1 MDDMEVRLRKI
12 EDTLVILGIE
22 FKNVKAIVYGAV
34 GLILTTVL
42 LSIVALVVKSV
53 Q

>member
-1 MDDMEVRLRKI
+1 MDDKEARLRKI
-12 EDTLVILGIE
+12 EDTLTILGIE
-22 FKNVKAIVYGAV
+22 FRNVKAIVYGAV

-42 LSIVALVVKSV
+42 LSIVALVVTRF